1 MGASSRQT
9 YDPMS
14 HFRLLLRSRELHLL
28 DHRFSNQ
35 KPNPPAPFPYREGG
49 ALLPA
54 PNPQRQSRP
63 RAGNPP
69 GAYAPPWG
77 PVSSPR

>member
-35 KPNPPAPFPYREGG
+35 KPNPPAPFPIREGG
-49 ALLPA
+49 ALLPLPLI
-54 PNPQRQSRP
+54 PNASRA
-63 RAGNPP
+63 RERETLLELTLLHGD
-69 GAYAPPWG
+69 
-77 PVSSPR
+77 R